1 MKDRAEVRLSSGD
14 TGFLNKGCPWTGIN
28 EYCIESPLGSLT
40 HYDRKQVTVVPTEDP
55 IKLGDWVQ
63 GKSYYTFARFT
74 GILIDESYRDRVTI
88 ELATGQH
95 GCVPGQAVLL
105 EKKSL
110 VKIGAPKDTGL
121 LVNGIP
127 WTKPKV
133 KMTSR
138 QEVIDEASKLI
149 HSDRNASYGEP
160 TQNFKDT
167 AALWNTQFGHK
178 LKEPLTSTD
187 VAQAMILLKMARMKA
202 SPKKDNWADAIG
214 YAACGFECD
223 VSEGRISE

>member
-1 MKDRAEVRLSSGD
+1 MKDRTEVRLSSGD

-40 HYDRKQVTVVPTEDP
+40 HYDRKQVTVVRTEKP
-55 IKLGDWVQ
+55 IQLGDIVRVDSVYTGRAYTGRVNQ
-63 GKSYYTFARFT
+63 IYYSS
-74 GILIDESYRDRVTI
+74 GNVCIILDE
-88 ELATGQH
+88 AQH
-95 GCVPGQAVLL
+95 GEEAGYRVSLTP
-105 EKKSL
+105 KSVVW
-110 VKIGAPKDTGL
+110 VKDPVD
-121 LVNGIP
+121 
-127 WTKPKV
+127 KPELKT
-133 KMTSR
+133 TSR

-167 AALWNTQFGHK
+167 AALWNIQFGHK

>member
-1 MKDRAEVRLSSGD
+1 MKDRTEVRLSSGD

-28 EYCIESPLGSLT
+28 EYCVESPLGSMS

-55 IKLGDWVQ
+55 IQLGDIVR
-63 GKSYYTFARFT
+63 GDSIY
-74 GILIDESYRDRVTI
+74 
-88 ELATGQH
+88 
-95 GCVPGQAVLL
+95 
-105 EKKSL
+105 
-110 VKIGAPKDTGL
+110 TGL
-121 LVNGIP
+121 TYTGRVDSIFSSGTMCVVLDEAQHDEESGNWVSLTP
-127 WTKPKV
+127 KSVVRVKDPVDKPEFKQ
-133 KMTSR
+133 TSR

-167 AALWNTQFGHK
+167 AALWNIQFGHK

>member
-1 MKDRAEVRLSSGD
+1 MNEAKDKAEVRIVSSGEK
-14 TGFLNKGCPWTGIN
+14 GVLHKGCPWVEESEWCVDHDSSGFN
-28 EYCIESPLGSLT
+28 PAYDHYYQHDVAFLYEEELPGNIE
-40 HYDRKQVTVVPTEDP
+40 
-55 IKLGDWVQ
+55 
-63 GKSYYTFARFT
+63 
-74 GILIDESYRDRVTI
+74 
-88 ELATGQH
+88 
-95 GCVPGQAVLL
+95 VPG
-105 EKKSL
+105 S
-110 VKIGAPKDTGL
+110 
-121 LVNGIP
+121 
-127 WTKPKV
+127 KPESK
-133 KMTSR
+133 TSR

-178 LKEPLTSTD
+178 LREPLTSTD

-223 VSEGRISE
+223 VTEGRISE